1 MATTNPAKSDDP
13 DILSEIYNDIVP
25 RNKPLS
31 LPQRVRDTINKQDA
45 TSEVLIKIMQLMLV
59 GFFGFLYFLS
69 PKTDTNTEFTLVPLV
84 LTLYLILTIIGLIW
98 SIRTRL
104 PDWAVY
110 ISIFFDIGLLILLIL
125 SFHIQYGQPASFSL
139 KTPTFLYIFLFIA
152 LRALRF
158 QPRFVLAAG
167 AIGAIGWVMM
177 IVYVININPENT
189 MITRN
194 YITYLTSNSI
204 LIGAEIDKIMTIL
217 AVSGVLA
224 MVLYRGQRLLFS
236 SVEAETAA
244 KDLSR
249 FLDGSVAE
257 QIRSAEQQIAPGQGI
272 KREAAVVNV
281 DIRGFSLLAAEI
293 DPSEVVTI
301 LGEYQTR
308 IIPILLQHNGS
319 IDKFLGDGIM
329 ATFGAVQ
336 SSETYAADALRAV
349 DDIMTASD
357 DWAAQRIS
365 QGVPPLAINAS
376 VAVGPIVFGAIGGE
390 ERLEYTVIG
399 STVNLSAKLEKHNKQ
414 LGVRA
419 LATQD
424 AYTLAKDQGYDNNLK
439 RNQVD
444 SCLEGFRNSH
454 QLIILDEKKPEVQ
467 SS

>member
-1 MATTNPAKSDDP
+1 MATTNPNDP
-13 DILSEIYNDIVP
+13 DVLTVLYEYLVPKKKQLILP
-25 RNKPLS
+25 T
-31 LPQRVRDTINKQDA
+31 RVKDTINQQDA

-59 GFFGFLYFLS
+59 GFFGFLYFIS
-69 PKTDTNTEFTLVPLV
+69 PKTDSNTEFTLVPLV
-84 LTLYLILTIIGLIW
+84 LTLYLILTIVGLIW

-167 AIGAIGWVMM
+167 VIGALGWIAM
-177 IVYVININPENT
+177 IFYVITINPEDT

-217 AVSGVLA
+217 AVAGVLA
-224 MVLYRGQRLLFS
+224 MVLFRGQRLLFS

-244 KDLSR
+244 RDLSR

-257 QIRSAEQQIAPGQGI
+257 QIRGAEQQIAPGEGI
-272 KREAAVVNV
+272 KRDAAVVNV

-293 DPSEVVTI
+293 DPSEVVTL
-301 LGEYQTR
+301 LGEYQAR
-308 IIPILLQHNGS
+308 IIPIMLEHHGS

-336 SSETYAADALRAV
+336 ISETYAADALRAI
-349 DDIMTASD
+349 DDIMTACD
-357 DWAAQRIS
+357 EWAAERVAR
-365 QGVPPLAINAS
+365 GVPPLAINAS
-376 VAVGPIVFGAIGGE
+376 VAVGPIIFGAIGGE

-419 LATQD
+419 LATQ
-424 AYTLAKDQGYDNNLK
+424 ATFSLAQKQGYINDRK
-439 RNQVD
+439 RNKVD
-444 SCLEGFRNSH
+444 SCLDGFRNAH
-454 QLIILDEKKPEVQ
+454 QLIILDNKNSENQ
-467 SS
+467 FS

>member
-1 MATTNPAKSDDP
+1 MATTTPAKSKDP
-13 DILSEIYNDIVP
+13 DVLTELYDDIIP
-25 RNKPLS
+25 KNKPLA
-31 LPQRVRDTINKQDA
+31 LPQRVKDTIAKQDA
-45 TSEVLIKIMQLMLV
+45 TSEILIKVMQLMLV
-59 GFFGFLYFLS
+59 GFFAVLYFIS

-84 LTLYLILTIIGLIW
+84 LTLYLILTVIGLIW
-98 SIRTRL
+98 SIRSRL

-110 ISIFFDIGLLILLIL
+110 LSIFFDIGLLILLIL
-125 SFHIQYGQPASFSL
+125 SFHVQYGQPASFSL
-139 KTPTFLYIFLFIA
+139 KTPTFLYVFLFIA

-167 AIGAIGWVMM
+167 VIGALGWMAM
-177 IVYVININPENT
+177 IFYVITINPEDT

-204 LIGAEIDKIMTIL
+204 LIGAEIDKIITIL

-224 MVLYRGQRLLFS
+224 MVLFRGQRLLAS

-257 QIRSAEQQIAPGQGI
+257 QIRGAEHQIAAGEGI
-272 KREAAVVNV
+272 KRDAAVVNV
-281 DIRGFSLLAAEI
+281 DIRGFSRLAAEM
-293 DPSEVVTI
+293 DPSEVVTL
-301 LGEYQTR
+301 LGEYQSR
-308 IIPILLQHNGS
+308 IIPILLKHNGS

-329 ATFGAVQ
+329 ATFGAVKV
-336 SSETYAADALRAV
+336 SETYAADALRAI
-349 DDIMTASD
+349 DDIMTLSD
-357 DWAAQRIS
+357 DWSSQRIAS
-365 QGVPPLAINAS
+365 GARPIAINAS

-419 LATQD
+419 LATRA
-424 AYTLAKDQGYDNNLK
+424 AYSMARNQGYENNRK
-439 RNQVD
+439 RDRVD
-444 SCLEGFRNSH
+444 SRLEGFNSTH
-454 QLIILDEKKPEVQ
+454 QLIVLDDKISRPQK
-467 SS
+467 S